1 MLWNVNA
8 FYFHSNEERVSLTI
22 LIGQLCKI
30 KRDDTYLL
38 FLFFYFTFYVEFRAH
53 LSCIIR
59 AST

>member
-8 FYFHSNEERVSLTI
+8 FYFRSNEERVSLTI

-38 FLFFYFTFYVEFRAH
+38 FLFYFLCCISYTLD